1 MTSRRVSRSAKRRL
15 RLAGAAFVVMI
26 FTILALA
33 VPVSPSPRADAGWGQ
48 SATATANFT
57 ANSLSPISSFRCDQ
71 SSGLLAL
78 FNYQVDWLPPT
89 TGLQPTSY
97 TVSWTGASTGST
109 TVMSSPTATS
119 YTAQVSLPVLNITGN
134 IVVTIQSNYAG
145 WTSPTSKVTFSLGL
159 VVLGINI
166 GWSCA

>member
-1 MTSRRVSRSAKRRL
+1 MTSRRVSRSAKRRW

-48 SATATANFT
+48 SGTATASFT
-57 ANSLSPISSFRCDQ
+57 ANSLSPVSNFRCDQ
-71 SSGLLAL
+71 NGGLIGL
-78 FNYQVDWLPPT
+78 FSYQVDWLPST

-97 TVSWTGASTGST
+97 TVTWTGVSTGST
-109 TVMSSPTATS
+109 TVPSSPTATS
-119 YTAQVSLPVLNITGN
+119 YSAQVSSPLLAIAGN

-145 WTSPTSKVTFSLGL
+145 WASPLSKVTITLFLGA
-159 VVLGINI
+159 LGIYI
-166 GWSCA
+166 GWACA